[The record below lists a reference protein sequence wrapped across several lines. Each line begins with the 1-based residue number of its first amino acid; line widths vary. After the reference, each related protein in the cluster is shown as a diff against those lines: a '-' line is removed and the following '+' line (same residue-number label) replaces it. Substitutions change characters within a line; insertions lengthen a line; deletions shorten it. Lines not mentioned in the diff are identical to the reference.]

1 MLQAVTMTTPL
12 WLPFP
17 QENEE
22 SKMLPV
28 ALGQRRKDTRSMR
41 RRSGQSGEIVRKG
54 KTWHVRFYV
63 DVPGQRKRRR
73 KSVPVG
79 PAVGK
84 EKLTR
89 PEATRKAAEV
99 IRTAGVNTVEHLQ
112 QAIRPERI
120 KTFKQRV
127 EWCRKNHKAWTDGK
141 PGPIATMESQLVK
154 HILPKFGELSVEAID
169 EMAVQEFV
177 ADLKRTTFERRRRDG
192 TLIKTYR
199 LSRKTVLN
207 VVGVVKLVLSR
218 KVWMT
223 WELDLGKPNR
233 PKQRY
238 FTQEQL
244 RQIIEAAPDAYKV
257 LFALLAG
264 TGMRIGEAA
273 GLHLDDLDLDNGV
286 IYIRRGV
293 WNGQELDPKT
303 DNAVRVIDID
313 PGLVSLLR
321 EHVGESRRTR
331 VFEARNGSPLS
342 AGNIRNRVL
351 HPLLAKLGIPKAL
364 HAFRHSRVTI
374 LRKNG
379 TPADLQKQ
387 WIGHSSLKTTDGYSH
402 TDQELEYRR
411 NAAGRVGL
419 DLIVGPKRSSWTQSA
434 PKGEATAKATA

>member
-1 MLQAVTMTTPL
+1 
-12 WLPFP
+12 
-17 QENEE
+17 
-22 SKMLPV
+22 
-28 ALGQRRKDTRSMR
+28 MR
-41 RRSGQSGEIVRKG
+41 RRSGQSGQIVRKG

-63 DVPGQRKRRR
+63 DVPGQRKRLR

-84 EKLTR
+84 EKLTK
-89 PEATRKAAEV
+89 PEAVRKAAEIIQGV
-99 IRTAGVNTVEHLQ
+99 GVNTAEHLE
-112 QAIRPERI
+112 QAIRSGRI
-120 KTFKQRV
+120 KTFAQRV

-141 PGPIATMESQLVK
+141 PGPVATMEGHLAK
-154 HILPKFGELSVEAID
+154 HILPTFGALPVDAIN
-169 EMAVQEFV
+169 ETLVQEFV
-177 ADLKRTTFERRRRDG
+177 ADLKRATFERRKPDG

-207 VVGVVKLVLSR
+207 IVGVVKLALGR
-218 KVWMT
+218 RVWMT

-244 RQIIEAAPDAYKV
+244 RLIIEAAPGVYRV

-286 IYIRRGV
+286 IYVRRSV

-303 DNAVRVIDID
+303 ENAVREIDID
-313 PGLVSLLR
+313 PALVALLR
-321 EHVGESRRTR
+321 EHVGQSRRMR

-351 HPLLAKLGIPKAL
+351 HPLLVKLGIPKAGL
-364 HAFRHSRVTI
+364 HAFRHSRVTL

-387 WIGHSSLKTTDGYSH
+387 WIGHSSLRTTDRYSH
-402 TDQELEYRR
+402 TDQELDYRR
-411 NAAGRVGL
+411 IAASRVGL
-419 DLIVGPKRSSWTQSA
+419 DLIVGPKPSNWTQAGSE
-434 PKGEATAKATA
+434 GEVTVKVTA